1 MPKPKPDQVIR
12 HEFVLG
18 RSEREMLREATT
30 AYQVNRIATPM
41 VSLMNDVSGMT
52 VFLSAIAAV
61 GTLVG
66 LGVSFVFL
74 VSDEL
79 SIAGVIDA
87 FVTQTNQ
94 HRLAIGLAALGTG
107 GGLWEESWYFRLWR
121 TLWGLELPEDHPDHP
136 MFNQTS
142 SSNSDANAVLSS
154 AANAGYS
161 TVVGNNMAWAQG
173 WSNSGGQVP
182 FP

>member
-121 TLWGLELPEDHPDHP
+121 SLWGLELPEGYDHPV
-136 MFNQTS
+136 FNQAS
-142 SSNSDANAVLSS
+142 SSNNADANALLSS
-154 AANAGYS
+154 AAAAGYS